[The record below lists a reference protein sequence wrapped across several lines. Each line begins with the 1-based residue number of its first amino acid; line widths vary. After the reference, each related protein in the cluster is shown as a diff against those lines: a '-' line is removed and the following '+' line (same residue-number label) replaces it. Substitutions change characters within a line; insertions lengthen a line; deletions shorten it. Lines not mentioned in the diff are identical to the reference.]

1 MLYRKAKI
9 ALPGKYRLKNLS
21 GVMINISQLYVNSL
35 IIIDRLY
42 KDIKDLNLLCR
53 FIEDSLKVV
62 NIIIEQIRLKM
73 ITIKCQIRK
82 VKLQLRHREQLGEAL
97 RVIDFEQLKIENQI
111 CVQKID
117 EKTQY
122 LLGMKRF
129 AGKR

>member
-1 MLYRKAKI
+1 
-9 ALPGKYRLKNLS
+9 
-21 GVMINISQLYVNSL
+21 MINISQLYVNSL